1 MSTQQ
6 PISPQQAV
14 TPSTSDQTR
23 LNPLHAE
30 PTPPALFQLA
40 VSILTLFITDVNMV
54 LIDIEPRIE
63 AIRVA
68 QSQTDTSLHTT
79 QAKQTF
85 YALQWEFTHL
95 EDRRNGLLNKL
106 EGLKEIVVAFQEK
119 DAQNGKP
126 VVEDLLER
134 LREQGYVGGL
144 AP

>member
-1 MSTQQ
+1 
-6 PISPQQAV
+6 
-14 TPSTSDQTR
+14 
-23 LNPLHAE
+23 
-30 PTPPALFQLA
+30 
-40 VSILTLFITDVNMV
+40 MV

-63 AIRVA
+63 AVRVA
-68 QSQTDTSLHTT
+68 QPQTDTSLHTT

-85 YALQWEFTHL
+85 YALQWEFTRL
-95 EDRRNGLLNKL
+95 EDRRDGLLNKL